1 MKIRVGVFPC
11 GSENA
16 IEIHDALSCVVGIE
30 VFGLSSIDDHGR
42 YVFRNYI
49 GNIPYIS
56 NPIFIDFMND
66 IIKLHSIDLLF
77 PTHDTVAKVLAE
89 RRAELVCK
97 LVVSDYE
104 TACICREKK
113 RIYTTFKDCQFTP
126 TVYDKNYDDIIFPA
140 FVKTNKGEGGKHTK
154 IVRDRNDLAQALGA
168 IPDPLVV
175 EYLPGEEL
183 TVDCFTDRH
192 GTLRFIGPR
201 SRSRI
206 RFGISVNSRNI
217 PTTPEI
223 ESIAV
228 EMNRRLRF
236 RGLWFFQIKKDESG
250 RFKILEISTRT
261 AGTMCLY
268 RHQGLNF
275 PLLSVYDALDLD
287 VGVLQNP
294 FNIEVDRALIN
305 RFSIDYEF
313 DTVYLDYDDTLVCN
327 GEVNIY
333 VLMLLYQWAR
343 ENKQVILL
351 TRHDGCL
358 KESFEKLR
366 IHEGLFTK
374 ICHFDWNQEK
384 TDLIEKDKA
393 AIFIDNAF
401 SERKKVFELKGIPV
415 FDVNAVDCLL
425 DWRQ

>member
-1 MKIRVGVFPC
+1 MKVRVGVFPC

-30 VFGLSSIDDHGR
+30 VFGFSSIDDHGR
-42 YVFRNYI
+42 HVFRNYV

-56 NPIFIDFMND
+56 DPVFIEFIND

-77 PTHDTVAKVLAE
+77 PTHDSVAKLLAE
-89 RRAELVCK
+89 RRADLACK

-104 TACICREKK
+104 TTCICREKR
-113 RIYTTFKDCQFTP
+113 RIYSAFKGCPFTP
-126 TVYDKNYDDIIFPA
+126 TIYDKDYDNIEFPV
-140 FVKTNKGEGGKHTK
+140 FVKPNKGQGSKYTK
-154 IVRDRNDLAQALGA
+154 IVRDRDDLKEALRS
-168 IPDPLVV
+168 IYDPVVV

-206 RFGISVNSRNI
+206 RFGISVNSRSI
-217 PTTPEI
+217 PVTPEI
-223 ESIAV
+223 GSIAA

-275 PLLSVYDALDLD
+275 PLLSVYDALDRD
-287 VGVLQNP
+287 VEVIQNT
-294 FNIEVDRALIN
+294 FNIEVDRTLTN

-313 DTVYLDYDDTLVCN
+313 DTIYLDYDDTLVCD
-327 GEVNIY
+327 GKVNIY
-333 VLMLLYQWAR
+333 ILMLLYQWAHQK
-343 ENKQVILL
+343 KQVILL
-351 TRHDGCL
+351 TRHDKCL
-358 KESFEKLR
+358 KESFEKFH
-366 IHEGLFTK
+366 IHESLFTK
-374 ICHFDWNQEK
+374 IYHFDWNQEK
-384 TDLIEKDKA
+384 AELIDKDKA

-415 FDVNAVDCLL
+415 FDVDAVDCLL
-425 DWRQ
+425 DWRR